1 MYDKTMY
8 NQFGDEINID
18 ADKGRG
24 TVWLTM
30 YSTEDGEREII
41 SLTYD
46 EFIKLRQMLTEAFT
60 EMEW

>member
-1 MYDKTMY
+1 MYDGTMY
-8 NQFGDEINID
+8 NQFGDGINVD

-30 YSTEDGEREII
+30 HSTEDGEHEII

-46 EFIKLRQMLTEAFT
+46 EFIKLRQMLTEAFS
-60 EMEW
+60 EME